1 MALPTPKVEVGFDLT
16 DSPIGP
22 FFRLDDPVRGVL
34 DNTQYVLG
42 GTIFIDIT
50 DRVRTI
56 RVQRGRAR
64 NFANYTAGALS
75 VEINN
80 HDRAFDPL
88 FTASPYYGNIVP
100 RREIRISSGGV
111 RQFTG
116 WIDDWDLTYTPD
128 GNSIATATA
137 YDAFMILAKQS
148 LTGETPAE
156 ELTGARINRALDDAK
171 VNWAADQRDIAAGQ
185 ATVGA
190 ITIEPDTN
198 VLTYLQQV
206 ALADPGELFMGK
218 NGYVV
223 FKDRAAAPSSS
234 SIVVLGEGGIPFKN
248 VQVVYGTED
257 LYNNVVVSRVGGG
270 TAVATDEVSQ
280 GNYGIRT
287 LEEIDLLLSSDAQVA
302 DRASVLVNWYS
313 EPEYRFDSVEIELHK
328 RTEAE
333 QASIL
338 GLELGS
344 FVQIVFTPNG
354 ISPAIDRVLEVI
366 KLEHTVTPT
375 QHFVTI
381 GFQATQ
387 GVPFVLD
394 DLVFGKLDE
403 ATLGW

>member
-1 MALPTPKVEVGFDLT
+1 MTLPTPKVEVGFDLT

-34 DNTQYVLG
+34 DNTDYVLG
-42 GTIFIDIT
+42 GTIFVEIT
-50 DRVRTI
+50 DRVRNI

-64 NFANYTAGALS
+64 NFTNYTAGAVS

-88 FTASPYYGNIVP
+88 YTASPFAGNIVP
-100 RREIRISSGGV
+100 RRAIRISSGDV
-111 RQFTG
+111 RIFTG
-116 WIDDWDLTYTPD
+116 WIDDWDLTYTPNGD
-128 GNSIATATA
+128 SIATAVA
-137 YDAFMILAKQS
+137 FDAFMILAKQF

-156 ELTGARINRALDDAK
+156 EKTGARIDRVLSDSN
-171 VNWAADQRDIAAGQ
+171 VNWANDQRLLDEGQ

-198 VLTYLQQV
+198 ALTYLQQV
-206 ALADPGELFMGK
+206 AQADPGELFIGRDGK
-218 NGYVV
+218 VV
-223 FKDRAAAPSSS
+223 FKDRAAAPSSTD
-234 SIVVLGEGGIPFKN
+234 IVVFGEGGIPFKN
-248 VQVVYGTED
+248 VQVVFGTED
-257 LYNNVVVSRVGGG
+257 LYNNVIVSRVGGG
-270 TAVATDEVSQ
+270 TAIAVDEGSQ
-280 GNYGIRT
+280 GDYGIRT
-287 LEEIDLLLSSDAQVA
+287 LEETDLLLSSDFQVT

-313 EPEYRFDSVEIELHK
+313 QPEYRFDSIEVELHT
-328 RTEAE
+328 RSPE
-333 QASIL
+333 QQQDVLA
-338 GLELGS
+338 LELGS
-344 FVQIVFTPNG
+344 FVQIIFTPNG
-354 ISPAIDRVLEVI
+354 IAPAIDRILEVI

-394 DLVFGKLDE
+394 DPVFGKLDE